1 MTVLNNSNSL
11 GSAYTADLYYGNT
24 TDCSTLRHRRINSGY
39 NNNWN
44 DGLNYLLSEFTGA
57 VITYYNK
64 GEIIGEEQ
72 YEFDEENNKT
82 IEKIRKDL
90 EKTKKEYAKKA
101 VYRLTDVEV
110 DLENKHLFINR
121 TFDDSHTEEVDVTK
135 DVLNEL
141 KNGVK
146 RTVYLSSYVLD
157 FCSEQDPTI
166 FDGWEVVVTD
176 ETADVGL
183 TELPKNLDGY
193 KDETNEDYIQRIKN
207 RTEEIRHNEFAAI
220 QDAER
225 NDKIDKILRRL

>member
-1 MTVLNNSNSL
+1 MTGLNNF
-11 GSAYTADLYYGNT
+11 GSTYTADLYYGDT
-24 TDCSTLRHRRINSGY
+24 TDNSTLRHQRINLGY
-39 NNNWN
+39 NSWSN
-44 DGLNYLLSEFTGA
+44 DFNYLASDFTGA

-64 GEIIGEEQ
+64 GAIVGEEQ
-72 YEFDEENNKT
+72 YEFDEENNKI
-82 IEKIRKDL
+82 IEEIRKDL
-90 EKTKKEYAKKA
+90 QKTKKEYAKKA

-110 DLENKHLFINR
+110 DLSKRQLFINKS
-121 TFDDSHTEEVDVTK
+121 FSDGHTETVDVTSN
-135 DVLNEL
+135 VLNEL

-207 RTEEIRHNEFAAI
+207 RTEAIRYNEEVAVK
-220 QDAER
+220 DAES
-225 NDKIDKILRRL
+225 NEEIDRILRSL

>member
-1 MTVLNNSNSL
+1 MTGLNNF
-11 GSAYTADLYYGNT
+11 GSAYTADLYYGDT
-24 TDCSTLRHRRINSGY
+24 TDNSTLRHQRINLGY
-39 NNNWN
+39 NSWTDN
-44 DGLNYLLSEFTGA
+44 GFNYLASEFTGA

-72 YEFDEENNKT
+72 YEFDEENNKI
-82 IEKIRKDL
+82 IEEIRKDL
-90 EKTKKEYAKKA
+90 QKTKKEYAKKA

-110 DLENKHLFINR
+110 DLSNRQLFINKS
-121 TFDDSHTEEVDVTK
+121 FSDGHTETVDVTT

-193 KDETNEDYIQRIKN
+193 KDETNEEYIQRIKN
-207 RTEEIRHNEFAAI
+207 RTEEIRQNEGAAVR
-220 QDAER
+220 DAER
-225 NDKIDKILRRL
+225 NDEIDELLRSI